1 MVKNVVDYTVDVF
14 YSYCSKTYEQLFNI
28 QGVLILLEELHIVL
42 ESLKIFLSTN
52 LNILV
57 VSEKVNSN
65 IELYRD
71 SSILLSSI

>member
-1 MVKNVVDYTVDVF
+1 M
-14 YSYCSKTYEQLFNI
+14 YEQFFNI

-42 ESLKIFLSTN
+42 ESLKSFLSTN

-65 IELYRD
+65 IEFYRD
-71 SSILLSSI
+71 SSILLSPI